1 MKKVTFSSRRP
12 SEEASAAAKIDHW
25 VQNRGAPMPE
35 PKSQE
40 PMKRL
45 TIDVSVSLHKRIK
58 SQCALKNLRMADEI
72 RELLERHFGEQRVG
86 EGAPS

>member
-1 MKKVTFSSRRP
+1 MKKVSFSSRRP
-12 SEEASAAAKIDHW
+12 SEEANVAAKIDHW
-25 VQNRGAPMPE
+25 VNNRNSPMPE

-45 TIDVSVSLHKRIK
+45 TIDVSVNLHRRIK

-72 RELLERHFGEQRVG
+72 RDLLERHFGEREVG
-86 EGAPS
+86 VGAPS